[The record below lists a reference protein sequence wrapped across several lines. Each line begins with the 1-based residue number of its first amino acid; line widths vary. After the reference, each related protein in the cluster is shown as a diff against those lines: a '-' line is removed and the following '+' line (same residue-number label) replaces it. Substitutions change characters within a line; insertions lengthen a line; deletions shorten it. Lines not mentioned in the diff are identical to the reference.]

1 VRLLHEGKT
10 KRVLEKDVDTLVLKF
25 KDDVTGADGKI
36 DPGANEVVGQVAG
49 KGNASLRLS
58 QYFFTRLQEAGI
70 PSHFLAAD
78 PAENTMTVKKAV
90 TFGRGL
96 EFICRL
102 KAYGSFLRRYGAYAR
117 ELQDLD
123 YLVEITLK
131 DDERG
136 DPLINDDT
144 ITALGIMKPDQ
155 LAAAKDLTRRLTRL
169 VEEELAARDL
179 RLIDIKF
186 EFGLVDGKVA
196 VIDEISGD
204 NMRVMDKEGNFL
216 DQKELCGAFLGE

>member
-1 VRLLHEGKT
+1 MKLLYDGKT
-10 KRVLEKDVDTLVLKF
+10 KSLLAKEDGTLILKF

-36 DPGANEVVGQVAG
+36 DPGANTVLGRVEG

-58 QYFFTRLQEAGI
+58 QYFFTRLQAEGI
-70 PSHFLAAD
+70 PSHFIAAD
-78 PAENTMTVKKAV
+78 PEKNTMTVKKAV

-102 KAYGSFLRRYGAYAR
+102 QAYGSFLRRYGAYAQK
-117 ELQDLD
+117 LQDLN

-144 ITALGIMKPDQ
+144 LLALAIMTPVQ
-155 LAAAKDLTRRLTRL
+155 LETAKDLTRRVTKL
-169 VEEELAARDL
+169 VERELAAKSL

-186 EFGLVDGKVA
+186 EFGLVDDAVA

-204 NMRVMDKEGNFL
+204 NMRVMDQEGNFL
-216 DQKELCGAFLGE
+216 NQKELCAAFLTP